1 MQHIGGSKPGER
13 RGGRQKGTPNKV
25 TAELRL
31 IAADYG
37 PAAVKELVAI
47 GLDPE
52 TKSKSDGT
60 RIAAIRELLDRGYG
74 KPSQALEH
82 SVAVGQFDPTKLTDE
97 ELEAV
102 VDDYALKAGYV
113 RLTPTAK

>member
-1 MQHIGGSKPGER
+1 MGYRGGAKAGER

-31 IAADYG
+31 VAAEHG
-37 PAAVKELVAI
+37 PAAIKELVAI

-52 TKSKSDGT
+52 TKSKSEAT

-82 SVAVGQFDPTKLTDE
+82 SGSIGQTDFDQLTDD
-97 ELEAV
+97 ELRAYIKQE
-102 VDDYALKAGYV
+102 LRGSGCWKQEG
-113 RLTPTAK
+113 